1 MLHETLVMEAVVAV
15 HVGAGFHAPEKLPD
29 YRRVCAAACRRAVG
43 VLERSDGSALEAVA
57 GAVAVLEDDPLT
69 NAGFGSNLTACGR
82 VECDASV
89 MDGRTLGFGAVGA
102 LPRVANPVL
111 VAEALCR
118 AQQAGPLSLGRTPPC
133 FLVGEGAL
141 RWARE
146 HVLPNVERMPEAL
159 VSTCVR
165 RRYIKLKRRLDHCAT
180 EEALVR
186 KSPLGPVT
194 PKREADDEPWM
205 VKLDAANER
214 STDTT
219 SKGCS
224 SSDSD
229 PPQLDTVGAVC
240 MDRRGNVAAAVS
252 SGGIWLKHTGRV
264 GQAAVYGCGCWAEN
278 ADGDGGC
285 AVAVSSSGCGEHL
298 IRSALVRQCAR
309 TLRHLNDDGPVV
321 TLDACFRRDFL
332 QSPFLND
339 TNERLAGIL
348 ALRWDPQCG
357 SGDLLW
363 AHTTRSMCYGYM
375 MTGGSRPIFDCS
387 QMPDTMVAGSKVM
400 LGGTPIGTRRFD
412 EADL

>member
-1 MLHETLVMEAVVAV
+1 MEAVVAV
-15 HVGAGFHAPEKLPD
+15 HVGAGFHSPEKLPG
-29 YRRVCAAACRRAVG
+29 YRRLCAAACRRAVG

-57 GAVAVLEDDPLT
+57 AAVAVLEDDPLT

-102 LPRVANPVL
+102 LPRVGNPVL

-118 AQQAGPLSLGRTPPC
+118 AQHAGPLSLGRTPPC

-146 HVLPNVERMPEAL
+146 HVLPNVERTPDAL
-159 VSTCVR
+159 VSAHTR
-165 RRYIKLKRRLDHCAT
+165 RRYVKLKRRLDHCSA
-180 EEALVR
+180 EEALAR

-194 PKREADDEPWM
+194 PKREVDDEPW
-205 VKLDAANER
+205 AA
-214 STDTT
+214 DTK
-219 SKGCS
+219 SSIVQCS
-224 SSDSD
+224 SSDSSD

-278 ADGDGGC
+278 AVDGGSGC

-298 IRSALVRQCAR
+298 IRTALVRQCAQ
-309 TLRHLNDDGPVV
+309 TLGRSNDDGCVV
-321 TLDACFRRDFL
+321 ALDACFRQGFL
-332 QSPFLND
+332 QSPFLRD
-339 TNERLAGIL
+339 TSERLAGIL
-348 ALRWDPQCG
+348 ALRWDPRCG

-375 MTGGSRPIFDCS
+375 QTGGSRPIFDCS
-387 QMPDTMVAGSKVM
+387 QMPDTMVVGSKVM
-400 LGGTPIGTRRFD
+400 LGGTPLGSRRLD
-412 EADL
+412 QNDY